1 MSTYLPKYVDFLLRS
16 QKWNKKIRKSL
27 IVKVKFYFFFGK
39 RFENFKSLYVDRH
52 ALFSCRTRLFEVNS
66 VWSDRIFA
74 LGVKNNLGSSCRK
87 RVVLTFVEAI
97 DSMRF
102 DPRLSHPT
110 CQGVKNQS
118 LTLFHYNRSGSPIT
132 PELTLPGY
140 IDFRF

>member
-1 MSTYLPKYVDFLLRS
+1 MSIFTQISKMKQEWFILNEEKVLL
-16 QKWNKKIRKSL
+16 WNWNFVFFSVYSLETLKS
-27 IVKVKFYFFFGK
+27 V
-39 RFENFKSLYVDRH
+39 YVDRH
-52 ALFSCRTRLFEVNS
+52 ALFSCWTRLFEVNS